1 MQLTFSGSRETLEE
15 LFPEMSHALQDSRP
29 SLAWNTAN
37 KHVIRCSVTNGGHT
51 RHVKHIVKTRIIFRF
66 PLNGFC
72 KVTALQVMSQ
82 LLNAGYE
89 LRTSNGGVAGGA
101 ESQMAEYVFTRQ
113 ITPQ

>member
-1 MQLTFSGSRETLEE
+1 MEE

-37 KHVIRCSVTNGGHT
+37 KHVIRYIVTNRGHS
-51 RHVKHIVKTRIIFRF
+51 RHGKYSVFISRF

-72 KVTALQVMSQ
+72 KVTALQVMTQ

-89 LRTSNGGVAGGA
+89 LRTSHGGVAGA
-101 ESQMAEYVFTRQ
+101 VETQMAEYVFTRQ